1 MNFALPMSNRQR
13 ASEDFRGMSENLI
26 RALGLIKQ
34 AKDDEES
41 RADRQIARQ
50 IQQSQLAASQQQQQ
64 AGAIQLRGAQEEER
78 LLGSM
83 NEFDARPAGALGPVT
98 LEEAAVPSPLSN
110 RSRGEA
116 FKDNIIAQLRT
127 RRDPGNPM
135 TADQVGQERAAQA
148 KKREQEGKL
157 FDVQL
162 RGGEA
167 NITNTQANTA
177 KTKKETELLGQP
189 KPGDLKDLAGME
201 DTLRTELVKNAG
213 EFVKVRDAYSRVKA
227 VTKEPS
233 AAGDLALIFN
243 FMKMLDPGSTVRET
257 EFANAE
263 NAKGVDENVRSVWNK
278 LKTGERL
285 TPEQRQDFMGK
296 AGDLFTSQK
305 AFHDQSR
312 TYYGELAKRRGL
324 NPDNVIKVLDAADEG
339 PTKVGRF
346 TVSMEGN

>member
-1 MNFALPMSNRQR
+1 MTFTVPMSNRQR
-13 ASEDFRGMSENLI
+13 ASEDFRGMSEGLI
-26 RALGLIKQ
+26 RALGMLKQ

-41 RADRQIARQ
+41 RADRQLARQ
-50 IQQSQLAASQQQQQ
+50 IQQSQLAASQQQQE
-64 AGAIQLRGAQEEER
+64 AGAIQLRGAKEEER

-83 NEFDARPAGALGPVT
+83 TEFDARPAGAFGPVT
-98 LEEAAVPSPLSN
+98 PEEAAVPSPLSN

-127 RRDPGNPM
+127 RRDPGNPI
-135 TADQVGQERAAQA
+135 TADQVAQERAGKA
-148 KKREQEGKL
+148 KAVEQQGKL

-167 NITNTQANTA
+167 DIASKNANTA

-201 DTLRTELVKNAG
+201 DNLRQELVKNAG
-213 EFVKVRDAYSRVKA
+213 EFVKVRDAHSRIKS
-227 VTKEPS
+227 VTKNPS

-285 TPEQRQDFMGK
+285 TPEQRADFLGQ
-296 AGDLFTSQK
+296 AENLFGAQK
-305 AFHDQSR
+305 AFADQAKG
-312 TYYGELAKRRGL
+312 YYSALAKRRGL
-324 NPDNVIKVLDAADEG
+324 NADNVVSVLDAPAAG
-339 PTKVGRF
+339 GNRIGRF
-346 TVSMEGN
+346 TVEAVE